1 MTFEARDENKGQRL
15 ETGGTVLFCWAEK
28 DMDNLLA
35 LSGVTHADLFLLLR
49 ATQGACAI
57 LTVGLLMNW
66 LKNRHAGVL
75 LSSGVF
81 GFAAYSSYFS
91 LSNNDWWPLG
101 VAFAASTLLKGAGFQ
116 MGYH

>member
-1 MTFEARDENKGQRL
+1 ME
-15 ETGGTVLFCWAEK
+15 
-28 DMDNLLA
+28 NLLSLA
-35 LSGVTHADLFLLLR
+35 GVTKADLHLLLE

-57 LTVGLLMNW
+57 LAVGLLINW
-66 LKNRHAGVL
+66 YKNRHAGVL

-91 LSNNDWWPLG
+91 LTNNDWLPLM
-101 VAFAASTLLKGAGFQ
+101 VAFAASSFLKGMGFQ

>member
-1 MTFEARDENKGQRL
+1 
-15 ETGGTVLFCWAEK
+15 
-28 DMDNLLA
+28 MDNLLGLA
-35 LSGVTHADLFLLLR
+35 GVTKADLDLLLH
-49 ATQGACAI
+49 ATQCAYAI

-66 LKNRHAGVL
+66 LKSRHAGVL

-91 LSNNDWWPLG
+91 LSNNDWWPLM
-101 VAFAASTLLKGAGFQ
+101 VAFAAGTLLKGMGFQ

>member
-1 MTFEARDENKGQRL
+1 
-15 ETGGTVLFCWAEK
+15 
-28 DMDNLLA
+28 MDNLLSLA
-35 LSGVTHADLFLLLR
+35 GVTHADLRLLLG

-57 LTVGLLMNW
+57 LAVGLFINW

-91 LSNNDWWPLG
+91 LSNNDWLPLM
-101 VAFAASTLLKGAGFQ
+101 VAFAAASVLKGMGFQ